1 MRHTISTLLLTL
13 AISTN
18 AQVPQW
24 TLHPKYDS
32 IEMLGNGYYVISS
45 NGKYGMMNDK
55 EKEVVALRFDKI
67 SPFRSHTAIL
77 YSNNSFVGYISD
89 EGRVNEFQSGQY
101 QVAEQPSFY
110 DGYLLV
116 SNIDGYYYLR
126 ASDDAIIGP
135 FCSGMPF
142 TEGYAVVKVPKNPK
156 RVLGGDFTIQVLS
169 AKTGKLESLNLG
181 EYDVDDIDFISGVSN
196 GKSIIV
202 LKKRF
207 YEYDFKGGTL
217 TPIHFDGNTTN
228 KKSRVMSNERPLNIQ
243 QNKDGYIVVFKP
255 GQMTFDPLMRL
266 NSITFEGQEKK
277 NIPVPEEI
285 KEVKQS
291 PIVSKAFPGT
301 DLLGLNYNGKDILSA
316 QFEKVQQLWNN
327 DAIVMK
333 NGKFGVVTVDPNHSC
348 RFVLNDNMAIGF
360 EHKTVNTNIKAVCPP
375 YMKPSLMTLSS
386 EDDNCHINIDTRKEN
401 TNVETAVLSYQCTL
415 NIPEEIGVEKSS
427 TNTKFALNYDGLK
440 FPANIISFDTWYVN
454 NYTVQL
460 LKHNIDGS
468 ALNAE
473 ILVNNTS
480 NGSKNFFRDVTIE
493 AEDSVV
499 CNLTKITEEMYSAR
513 FYGWKNGTLRFS
525 VDITEDGCPTL
536 SYAHSIPI
544 NANKKSDNKPV
555 AEEAPVVAQAKIKQK
570 AKAKPTPKKEEK
582 KIITHF

>member
-32 IEMLGNGYYVISS
+32 IEMLGNGYYVVSS

-55 EKEVVALRFDKI
+55 EKEVVSLRFDKI

>member
-32 IEMLGNGYYVISS
+32 IEMLGNGYYVVSS

-126 ASDDAIIGP
+126 ASDDAVIGP

-207 YEYDFKGGTL
+207 YEYDFKGGAL

>member
-32 IEMLGNGYYVISS
+32 IEMLGNGYYVVSS

-291 PIVSKAFPGT
+291 PIVSKAFPST

>member
-1 MRHTISTLLLTL
+1 
-13 AISTN
+13 
-18 AQVPQW
+18 
-24 TLHPKYDS
+24 
-32 IEMLGNGYYVISS
+32 
-45 NGKYGMMNDK
+45 
-55 EKEVVALRFDKI
+55 
-67 SPFRSHTAIL
+67 
-77 YSNNSFVGYISD
+77 
-89 EGRVNEFQSGQY
+89 
-101 QVAEQPSFY
+101 
-110 DGYLLV
+110 
-116 SNIDGYYYLR
+116 
-126 ASDDAIIGP
+126 
-135 FCSGMPF
+135 
-142 TEGYAVVKVPKNPK
+142 
-156 RVLGGDFTIQVLS
+156 
-169 AKTGKLESLNLG
+169 
-181 EYDVDDIDFISGVSN
+181 
-196 GKSIIV
+196 
-202 LKKRF
+202 
-207 YEYDFKGGTL
+207 
-217 TPIHFDGNTTN
+217 
-228 KKSRVMSNERPLNIQ
+228 
-243 QNKDGYIVVFKP
+243 
-255 GQMTFDPLMRL
+255 
-266 NSITFEGQEKK
+266 
-277 NIPVPEEI
+277 
-285 KEVKQS
+285 
-291 PIVSKAFPGT
+291 
-301 DLLGLNYNGKDILSA
+301 
-316 QFEKVQQLWNN
+316 
-327 DAIVMK
+327 
-333 NGKFGVVTVDPNHSC
+333 
-348 RFVLNDNMAIGF
+348 
-360 EHKTVNTNIKAVCPP
+360 
-375 YMKPSLMTLSS
+375 MTLSS

>member
-1 MRHTISTLLLTL
+1 MRHTISTLLLML
-13 AISTN
+13 AMSTN

-32 IEMLGNGYYVISS
+32 IEMLGNGYYVVSS

-126 ASDDAIIGP
+126 ASDDAVIGP

-316 QFEKVQQLWNN
+316 QFEKVQQFWNN

-333 NGKFGVVTVDPNHSC
+333 NGKFGVVTVDPNHSY